1 MISSGVYH
9 TCALRSD
16 GSPVCWG
23 RDRDGQDSPPEERF
37 ASINGGR
44 ESTCALRSDG
54 SAVCWGS
61 DYLGQVSPPEGELFA
76 SLGSGS
82 SRHTCALRPD
92 GSPVCWGN
100 DDDGQASPPENERFA
115 SVSGGE
121 YHTCALR
128 HEGTAV
134 CWGSDEHGQSSPP
147 EGERFAPTEN
157 GATPAPTPPPTPTP
171 EPTLTP
177 TLEPTSAAAQGQCSA
192 YDSTVAWLEA
202 PYLNYSIC
210 YTAEYAADV
219 AFVKRWID
227 HAEELMLD
235 KYQADLRNARGRTRL
250 YVNVILLPEPND
262 QANTGKTGFY
272 CCQDASGRESWR
284 SGEFAQIPY
293 LTPSHPDWDAR
304 PTWGAMRLP
313 PDDFHAKNLVHEFTH
328 AGQRVIWGSV
338 YTRPVPQWVS
348 EGLPEYEGMFNAT
361 EHNRTVGFD
370 SLVRYVHDRIP
381 DRIFLAKSLGS
392 DQLSLTT
399 SDVYFGG
406 ALILKYLADK
416 FGEDIHRRLVRHTH
430 STFDEA
436 MAAEFEASGTT
447 ASEVFED
454 LQSWLKQHRQ
464 RQ

>member
-1 MISSGVYH
+1 M
-9 TCALRSD
+9 
-16 GSPVCWG
+16 
-23 RDRDGQDSPPEERF
+23 
-37 ASINGGR
+37 
-44 ESTCALRSDG
+44 
-54 SAVCWGS
+54 
-61 DYLGQVSPPEGELFA
+61 
-76 SLGSGS
+76 
-82 SRHTCALRPD
+82 
-92 GSPVCWGN
+92 
-100 DDDGQASPPENERFA
+100 
-115 SVSGGE
+115 
-121 YHTCALR
+121 
-128 HEGTAV
+128 
-134 CWGSDEHGQSSPP
+134 
-147 EGERFAPTEN
+147 
-157 GATPAPTPPPTPTP
+157 
-171 EPTLTP
+171 
-177 TLEPTSAAAQGQCSA
+177 
-192 YDSTVAWLEA
+192 
-202 PYLNYSIC
+202 
-210 YTAEYAADV
+210 

-250 YVNVILLPEPND
+250 YVNVMLVPQPND
-262 QANTGKTGFY
+262 QANVGRTGFY
-272 CCQDASGRESWR
+272 CCQDASGRENWR

-293 LTPSHPDWDAR
+293 LTPSHPDWDTR
-304 PTWGAMRLP
+304 PTWGGMRLP
-313 PDDFHAKNLVHEFTH
+313 PDDYHAKNLVHEFTH

-338 YTRPVPQWVS
+338 NTRPVPQWVS
-348 EGLPEYEGMFNAT
+348 EGLAEYEGMFNAT

-436 MAAEFEASGTT
+436 MAAEFDASGTT

-454 LQSWLKQHRQ
+454 LQAWLKQHRQ